1 MALIWRLAAVVSL
14 VLVIICAIEAAEGND
29 NAWNDAKVLTEF
41 EKWMKKFGKDKV
53 YGSNPIRKLKRFKT
67 FKDNLLYMVSHN
79 NISSSSFLLGLNQF
93 ADMTFDEAVARGLIG
108 REGIDNKTSTHEQ
121 APVKATFC
129 NPSSLR
135 KKFDWRSRGVVTPVK
150 DQGQCGN
157 EIYIYLSI
165 YISHSWVRAHTH
177 THTLHTSLLG

>member
-1 MALIWRLAAVVSL
+1 MALIWRLLVTVSL

-53 YGSNPIRKLKRFKT
+53 YGSNPIRKLKRFKA

-93 ADMTFDEAVARGLIG
+93 ADLSFDEAVASGLIG
-108 REGIDNKTSTHEQ
+108 RTPGDNKTSTYQQ
-121 APVKATFC
+121 APVNATVC
-129 NPSSLR
+129 YPSLLP
-135 KKFDWRSRGVVTPVK
+135 KNFDWRSRGVVTPVK

-157 EIYIYLSI
+157 EISIYLSI
-165 YISHSWVRAHTH
+165 YLSHSWVHTQTNTYIH
-177 THTLHTSLLG
+177 YT